1 LQKQIF
7 GIVLAYM
14 YVYTLEFQKCSLPN
28 AHMLF
33 ILSGRQHCWQEVD
46 RMVCAELP
54 NPSVNQQL
62 LDVVTSCMLHGVCG
76 TGSVCFKDGRCS
88 KNYPKSFRRQTIMGD
103 NSYPLYRCR
112 SPKDG
117 GQPFTKYVRGQPT
130 VYHNLWVV
138 SYNAYL
144 LQRYNVHINVEYC
157 ASIKVVKYLY
167 KNIFK
172 GRPHCCIAHSRQ
184 IFAGD

>member
-1 LQKQIF
+1 
-7 GIVLAYM
+7 
-14 YVYTLEFQKCSLPN
+14 
-28 AHMLF
+28 
-33 ILSGRQHCWQEVD
+33 
-46 RMVCAELP
+46 
-54 NPSVNQQL
+54 
-62 LDVVTSCMLHGVCG
+62 
-76 TGSVCFKDGRCS
+76 
-88 KNYPKSFRRQTIMGD
+88 MGD

>member
-1 LQKQIF
+1 
-7 GIVLAYM
+7 
-14 YVYTLEFQKCSLPN
+14 
-28 AHMLF
+28 
-33 ILSGRQHCWQEVD
+33 
-46 RMVCAELP
+46 MVCAELP

-88 KNYPKSFRRQTIMGD
+88 KNYPKSFRRPTIMGD
-103 NSYPLYRCR
+103 DSYPLYRCR

-130 VYHNLWVV
+130 VYHNRWVM